1 MREELPD
8 FKSAFNFLL
17 KSCVEETGGWTAK
30 EILAWHG
37 FKPTIDAHYSI
48 LIESMLRE
56 GEDWTELL
64 TTGNVFI
71 RRALIFTWLEKQRYL
86 SQENQYLIAS
96 NDKLI
101 HFPTPSAAKEHGE
114 LFVVALVDWLE
125 AEKFTT
131 GVEVA
136 GYSCY
141 HDSSLKKMTFIPTK
155 GNGIESL
162 SPFDLPLK
170 FQRHLGVM
178 DDDLPEWQQNWL
190 AEFKALDD
198 PTENRSSGIIQPDP
212 EIDDEIPF

>member
-1 MREELPD
+1 MREELPN
-8 FKSAFNFLL
+8 FKAAFKFLL
-17 KSCVEETGGWTAK
+17 ESCVEDTGGWTAR

-37 FKPTIDAHYSI
+37 YKPAIDAHYSI
-48 LIESMLRE
+48 VIESMLR
-56 GEDWTELL
+56 GEKDWTELL
-64 TTGNVFI
+64 TIGNVFI
-71 RRALIFTWLEKQRYL
+71 RRSLIFTWLEKQRYL
-86 SQENQYLIAS
+86 NKENQSLIAS

-101 HFPTPSAAKEHGE
+101 RFSTPSAAKEHGE

-141 HDSSLKKMTFIPTK
+141 HDSSSKTMTFVPTK

-170 FQRHLGVM
+170 FQRQLGVV

-198 PTENRSSGIIQPDP
+198 HPENKSSGIIQPDP